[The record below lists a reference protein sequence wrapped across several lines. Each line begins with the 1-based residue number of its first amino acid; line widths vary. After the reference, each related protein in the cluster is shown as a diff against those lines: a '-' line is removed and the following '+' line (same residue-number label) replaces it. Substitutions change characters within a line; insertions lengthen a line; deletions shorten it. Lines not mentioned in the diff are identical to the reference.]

1 MTAPTDACGHGPA
14 AAEALRAAA
23 DRRRQVRRVFWITLW
38 LNAVVAL
45 AKAGYGYVSGSLT
58 LGTDSLHSIL
68 DASSNVLALL
78 GLRWAAAPADERH
91 PYGRNKIEILAAVG
105 IGALI
110 VVSLFELASAAV
122 HALIWARPAPR
133 VGWPGFAIVLGTMA
147 VSLFVSR
154 YEHRKAH
161 ELGSALLHADA
172 RHTQSDLYAS
182 AAVVASFVA
191 VRAGFVWGDAVAT
204 LLVVA
209 LVAHVA
215 WDVFRENVP
224 VLLDA
229 AILDPTQVAAVARSV
244 QGVSDVHRIRS
255 RGVRSAVELDLHMVV
270 PAATTTGDA
279 HCLAEEIERALKV
292 KFPEVSDVIIHI
304 EPDPQGMSPTT
315 PKTT

>member
-1 MTAPTDACGHGPA
+1 MTTPADACGHGPA
-14 AAEALRAAA
+14 ALAALEAAA
-23 DRRRQVRRVFWITLW
+23 ARRRAVRRVFWITLA
-38 LNAVVAL
+38 LNAVVAV
-45 AKAGYGYVSGSLT
+45 AKAGYGWASGSLT

-110 VVSLFELASAAV
+110 VISLAELVQAAV
-122 HALIWARPAPR
+122 SALISARPAPR
-133 VGWPGFAIVLGTMA
+133 VGWAGFAIVLGTMG
-147 VSLFVSR
+147 VNFFVSR

-182 AAVVASFVA
+182 AAVMASFGA
-191 VRAGFVWGDAVAT
+191 IRAGFAWADGVAT
-204 LLVVA
+204 LIVAA

-215 WDVFRENVP
+215 WEVFRENVP

-229 AILDPTQVAAVARSV
+229 AILDPNEVAAVAR
-244 QGVSDVHRIRS
+244 GVAGVTNVHRIRS

-270 PAATTTGDA
+270 PAQTTTWDA
-279 HCLAEEIERALKV
+279 HCVAEEIERALKV

-304 EPDPQGMSPTT
+304 EPDAQGRA
-315 PKTT
+315 

>member
-1 MTAPTDACGHGPA
+1 MTTPADACGHGPA
-14 AAEALRAAA
+14 AAAALEAAA
-23 DRRRQVRRVFWITLW
+23 ARRAQVRRVFWITLA
-38 LNAVVAL
+38 LNAVVAA
-45 AKAGYGYVSGSLT
+45 AKAGYGWVSGSLT

-68 DASSNVLALL
+68 DASSNILALL

-91 PYGRNKIEILAAVG
+91 PYGRHKVEILAAVG

-110 VVSLFELASAAV
+110 VVSLAELAQAAV
-122 HALIWARPAPR
+122 GALLSGRPPPR
-133 VGWPGFAIVLGTMA
+133 VGWPGFAIVLGTMGIN
-147 VSLFVSR
+147 LFVSR

-191 VRAGFVWGDAVAT
+191 VRAGFARGDAVAS
-204 LLVVA
+204 LVVAA

-215 WDVFRENVP
+215 WEVFRDNVP

-229 AILDPTQVAAVARSV
+229 AILDASEVAAIARSV
-244 QGVSDVHRIRS
+244 TGVCGVHRIRS
-255 RGVRSAVELDLHMVV
+255 RGVRSAVELDQHKVV
-270 PAATTTGDA
+270 PANTTIGDA

-304 EPDPQGMSPTT
+304 EPDGP
-315 PKTT
+315 

>member
-14 AAEALRAAA
+14 AAEVLQAAD
-23 DRRRQVRRVFWITLW
+23 DRRRQVRRVFWLTLW
-38 LNAVVAL
+38 LNAVVAV
-45 AKAGYGYVSGSLT
+45 AKAGYGYASGSLT

-78 GLRWAAAPADERH
+78 GLRWASAPADERH
-91 PYGRNKIEILAAVG
+91 PYGRHKIEILAALG
-105 IGALI
+105 IGVLI

-122 HALIWARPAPR
+122 HALLSARPPPQ
-133 VGWPGFAIVLGTMA
+133 VGWAGFAIVLGTMA
-147 VSLFVSR
+147 VNLFVSR

-182 AAVVASFVA
+182 AAVMASFVA
-191 VRAGFVWGDAVAT
+191 VRAGISWGDGVAT
-204 LLVVA
+204 LVVVA

-215 WDVFRENVP
+215 WEVFRENVP

-229 AILDPTQVAAVARSV
+229 AILDPAEVTAVARAII
-244 QGVSDVHRIRS
+244 GVSEVHRVRS
-255 RGVRSAVELDLHMVV
+255 RGVPSAVELDLHMVV

-279 HCLAEEIERALKV
+279 HCLAEEVERALKV

-304 EPDPQGMSPTT
+304 EPDPKSTKKVP
-315 PKTT
+315 

>member
-1 MTAPTDACGHGPA
+1 MTTPTDACGHGQA
-14 AAEALRAAA
+14 AAEALQAA
-23 DRRRQVRRVFWITLW
+23 DARRRQVRRVFWITLY
-38 LNAVVAL
+38 LNAVVAV

-91 PYGRNKIEILAAVG
+91 PYGRNKIEILAALG

-110 VVSLFELASAAV
+110 VVSLFELGSAAV
-122 HALIWARPAPR
+122 HALLSARPPPR
-133 VGWPGFAIVLGTMA
+133 VGWAAFAIVFATMI
-147 VSLFVSR
+147 VNFFVSR

-191 VRAGFVWGDAVAT
+191 VRAGFAWGDGAAT
-204 LLVVA
+204 LVVVA
-209 LVAHVA
+209 LVARVA
-215 WDVFRENVP
+215 WEVFRENVP
-224 VLLDA
+224 VLIDA
-229 AILDPTQVAAVARSV
+229 AILDPAEVASVALSV
-244 QGVSDVHRIRS
+244 AGVSNVHRVRS

-270 PAATTTGDA
+270 PADTTTGDA
-279 HCLAEEIERALKV
+279 HCLAEDVERALKV

-304 EPDPQGMSPTT
+304 EPDAKRQANPT
-315 PKTT
+315 